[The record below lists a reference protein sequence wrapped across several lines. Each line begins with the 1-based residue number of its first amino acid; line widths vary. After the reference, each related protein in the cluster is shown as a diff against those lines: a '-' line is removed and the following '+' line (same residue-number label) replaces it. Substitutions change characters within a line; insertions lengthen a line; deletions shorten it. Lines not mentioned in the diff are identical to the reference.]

1 MRSAVTL
8 VTRSGKQ
15 AISSQRGRM
24 TSARQSRFDGSWLRQ
39 AILGAILLTVLSMP
53 GCAQLNALKSKSSG
67 NPATTGTTPPA
78 RVETGR
84 TLSFTAIVNELQLGR
99 YADGEQD
106 LKQYLVQHPGDRP
119 AQAMLH
125 QLTVDPKQALG
136 SRSRTYVVQVGDSYS
151 TLAAR
156 YLGDSGA
163 FLILARYNGSTN
175 PSVLRT
181 GETVHLPASSPGA
194 SSATGTASPRSG
206 ATAPDAST
214 GDALTALDGESSAS
228 ELPAAKAQRLQR
240 ESLSLLD
247 QGQNDQAM
255 ARLGEALSIDPGM
268 KPAGPQA
275 AALREQLL
283 SSYHERAIVLYR
295 NQQLDEAISLWD
307 RILAINPN
315 YEPAVI
321 YRARALEL
329 KHRLKQ
335 I

>member
-1 MRSAVTL
+1 MTL
-8 VTRSGKQ
+8 
-15 AISSQRGRM
+15 
-24 TSARQSRFDGSWLRQ
+24 ARQSRFDGSWLRQ
-39 AILGAILLTVLSMP
+39 AIPVAILLTVLGVT
-53 GCAQLNALKSKSSG
+53 GCAQINALKSKSSG
-67 NPATTGTTPPA
+67 TPATANATPAA

-84 TLSFTAIVNELQLGR
+84 TLSFTAIVNELQLGH
-99 YADGEQD
+99 YNDGEQD
-106 LKQYLVQHPGDRP
+106 LKQYLLLHPGDHP
-119 AQAMLH
+119 AQAMLR
-125 QLTVDPKQALG
+125 QLTVDPRQALG
-136 SRSRTYVVQVGDSYS
+136 SRSRTYVVQAGDSYS
-151 TLAAR
+151 TLAAHW
-156 YLGDSGA
+156 LGDPGA
-163 FLILARYNGSTN
+163 FLILARYNGSPN

-181 GETVHLPASSPGA
+181 GETIHLPVSSPAA
-194 SSATGTASPRSG
+194 SSATGDALPGSSSTD
-206 ATAPDAST
+206 PDTSA
-214 GDALTALDGESSAS
+214 GDALTAPGSEASAS

-255 ARLGEALSIDPGM
+255 ARLGEALSIDPGL

-295 NQQLDEAISLWD
+295 DQQLDQAISLWD

>member
-1 MRSAVTL
+1 MTL
-8 VTRSGKQ
+8 
-15 AISSQRGRM
+15 
-24 TSARQSRFDGSWLRQ
+24 ARQFRFDGSWFRQ
-39 AILGAILLTVLSMP
+39 AALVAILLAALGVT
-53 GCAQLNALKSKSSG
+53 GCAQVNALKSKAGG
-67 NPATTGTTPPA
+67 NPATASTPPPT
-78 RVETGR
+78 RTETGR
-84 TLSFTAIVNELQLGR
+84 TLSFAAIVNELQLGH
-99 YADGEQD
+99 YNDGEQD
-106 LKQYLVQHPGDRP
+106 LRQYLAQHPGDRP

-136 SRSRTYVVQVGDSYS
+136 TRSRTYVVQAGDSYS

-156 YLGDSGA
+156 YLGDPGA
-163 FLILARYNGSTN
+163 FLILARYNGSAN

-181 GETVHLPASSPGA
+181 GETIRLPASNPA
-194 SSATGTASPRSG
+194 ASATTGAAPNASV
-206 ATAPDAST
+206 
-214 GDALTALDGESSAS
+214 GDALTAPGGEASAS

-255 ARLGEALSIDPGM
+255 ARLGEALSIDPGL
-268 KPAGPQA
+268 KPVGPQA
-275 AALREQLL
+275 VALREQLL

-295 NQQLDEAISLWD
+295 DQQLDQAISLWD